1 MQLAVKSP
9 EYGLKERHNCMTAR
23 TRTIAVLFV
32 SLVAALSAFGASNSI
47 TVALTPDG
55 LSPEQRVPL
64 QNYLKQAMGRDVKL
78 VTLNSYSATLDSLS
92 NGSVDFACLGA
103 VTYVRGRAR
112 LGLVPLVQRES
123 DLQFHS
129 LIIANA
135 SKQIYSLN
143 DLRGK
148 QFAYGDINSTSGH
161 VIPYLEMK
169 RAGINPDT
177 DIQSRYSGEHS
188 ATVKLVEM
196 GIVDAGAVDES
207 VYNAMIKDGR
217 ADQGRLRVIY
227 TSHPFV
233 DYVYVARR
241 GVTDSER
248 EKFAAALLGLKE
260 GKNDEIL
267 KLLRASKFV
276 KANDGEYGAIRDAA
290 QELKL
295 VETARR

>member
-1 MQLAVKSP
+1 
-9 EYGLKERHNCMTAR
+9 MTSL
-23 TRTIAVLFV
+23 TRSIAVVFL
-32 SLVAALSAFGASNSI
+32 SLVAAVSAFGANNSI

-55 LSPEQRVPL
+55 LSPEQRIPL
-64 QNYLKQAMGRDVKL
+64 QHYLTQYMGREVKL
-78 VTLNSYSATLDSLS
+78 VTLNSYATTLDSLS
-92 NGSVDFACLGA
+92 SGSVDFACLGA

-112 LGLVPLVQRES
+112 LGLIPLVQRES

-129 LIIANA
+129 LIITNT
-135 SKQIYSLN
+135 SKSIYSLS

-148 QFAYGDINSTSGH
+148 QFAYGDTNSTSGH

-169 RAGINPDT
+169 HAGLNPDT
-177 DIQSRYSGEHS
+177 DLEARYSGEHS

-207 VYNAMIKDGR
+207 VFNAMIKDGR
-217 ADQGRLRVIY
+217 ADRNRLRVVY
-227 TSHPFV
+227 TSKPFV
-233 DYVYVARR
+233 DYVYVARK
-241 GVTDSER
+241 GMSDGDKD
-248 EKFAAALLGLKE
+248 KFAAALLALKE

-267 KLLRASKFV
+267 KLLRATKFV
-276 KANDGEYGAIRDAA
+276 KANDGEYAAIREAA

>member
-1 MQLAVKSP
+1 
-9 EYGLKERHNCMTAR
+9 MTLL
-23 TRTIAVLFV
+23 TRSIAVVFL
-32 SLVAALSAFGASNSI
+32 SLVAAVSAFGANNSI

-55 LSPEQRVPL
+55 LSPEQRIPL
-64 QNYLKQAMGRDVKL
+64 QHYLTQYMGREVKL
-78 VTLNSYSATLDSLS
+78 VTLNSYATTLDSLAS
-92 NGSVDFACLGA
+92 GSVDFACLGA

-112 LGLVPLVQRES
+112 LGLIPLVQRES

-129 LIIANA
+129 LIITNT
-135 SKQIYSLN
+135 SKSIYSLS

-148 QFAYGDINSTSGH
+148 QFAYGDTNSTSGH

-169 RAGINPDT
+169 HAGLNPDT
-177 DIQSRYSGEHS
+177 DLESRYSGEHS

-207 VYNAMIKDGR
+207 VFNAMIKDGR
-217 ADQGRLRVIY
+217 ADRNRLRVIY
-227 TSHPFV
+227 TSKPFV
-233 DYVYVARR
+233 DYVYVARK
-241 GVTDSER
+241 GMSDGEKD
-248 EKFAAALLGLKE
+248 KFAAALLALKE

-267 KLLRASKFV
+267 KVLRATKFV
-276 KANDGEYGAIRDAA
+276 KANDGEYAAIREAA

>member
-1 MQLAVKSP
+1 
-9 EYGLKERHNCMTAR
+9 MTAL
-23 TRTIAVLFV
+23 TRTIVVLLTSLFAAV
-32 SLVAALSAFGASNSI
+32 SAFGANNSI

-64 QNYLKQAMGRDVKL
+64 QHYLTQYMGREVKL
-78 VTLNSYSATLDSLS
+78 VTLSSYSATLDSLS
-92 NGSVDFACLGA
+92 SGSVDFASLGA

-112 LGLVPLVQRES
+112 MGLVPLVQRES
-123 DLQFHS
+123 DLQYHS
-129 LIIANA
+129 LIIANTG
-135 SKQIYSLN
+135 KPIYSLS

-177 DIQSRYSGEHS
+177 DFQFRYSGEHS

-196 GIVDAGAVDES
+196 GMVDAGAVDEAIF
-207 VYNAMIKDGR
+207 NAMIKDGR
-217 ADQGRLRVIY
+217 ADRNRLRVIH
-227 TSHPFV
+227 TSKPFV

-241 GVTDSER
+241 GMSDSDK
-248 EKFAAALLGLKE
+248 EKFSAALLALKE
-260 GKNDEIL
+260 GKNDDIL

-276 KANDGEYGAIRDAA
+276 KANDGEYAAIREAA
-290 QELKL
+290 QELNL

>member
-1 MQLAVKSP
+1 
-9 EYGLKERHNCMTAR
+9 MTAL
-23 TRTIAVLFV
+23 TRTIVVLLTSLLAAV
-32 SLVAALSAFGASNSI
+32 SAFGANNSI

-64 QNYLKQAMGRDVKL
+64 QHYLTQYMGREVKL
-78 VTLNSYSATLDSLS
+78 VTLSSYSATLDSLS
-92 NGSVDFACLGA
+92 SGSVDFASLGA

-112 LGLVPLVQRES
+112 MGLVPLVQRES
-123 DLQFHS
+123 DLQYHS
-129 LIIANA
+129 LIIANTG
-135 SKQIYSLN
+135 KPIYSLS

-177 DIQSRYSGEHS
+177 DFQFRYSGEHS

-196 GIVDAGAVDES
+196 GMVDAGAVDEAIF
-207 VYNAMIKDGR
+207 NAMIKDGR
-217 ADQGRLRVIY
+217 ADRNRLRVIH
-227 TSHPFV
+227 TSKPFV

-241 GVTDSER
+241 GMSDSDK
-248 EKFAAALLGLKE
+248 EKFSAALLALKE
-260 GKNDEIL
+260 GKNDDIL

-276 KANDGEYGAIRDAA
+276 KANDGEYAAIREAA
-290 QELKL
+290 QELNL

>member
-1 MQLAVKSP
+1 
-9 EYGLKERHNCMTAR
+9 MTSL
-23 TRTIAVLFV
+23 TRSIAVVFL
-32 SLVAALSAFGASNSI
+32 SLVAAVSAFGANNSI

-55 LSPEQRVPL
+55 LSPEQRIPL
-64 QNYLKQAMGRDVKL
+64 QHYLTQYMGREVKL
-78 VTLNSYSATLDSLS
+78 VTLNSYATTLDSLAS
-92 NGSVDFACLGA
+92 GSVDFACLGA

-112 LGLVPLVQRES
+112 LGLIPLVQRES

-129 LIIANA
+129 LIITNT
-135 SKQIYSLN
+135 SKSIYSLS

-148 QFAYGDINSTSGH
+148 QFAYGDTNSTSGH

-169 RAGINPDT
+169 HAGLNPDT
-177 DIQSRYSGEHS
+177 DLESRYSGEHS

-207 VYNAMIKDGR
+207 VFNAMIKDGR
-217 ADQGRLRVIY
+217 ADRNRLRVIY
-227 TSHPFV
+227 TSKPFV
-233 DYVYVARR
+233 DYVYVARK
-241 GVTDSER
+241 GMSDGEKD
-248 EKFAAALLGLKE
+248 KFAAALLALKE

-267 KLLRASKFV
+267 KVLRATKFV
-276 KANDGEYGAIRDAA
+276 KANDGEYAAIREAA

>member
-1 MQLAVKSP
+1 
-9 EYGLKERHNCMTAR
+9 MTAR

-64 QNYLKQAMGRDVKL
+64 QNYLKQTMGRDVKL

-92 NGSVDFACLGA
+92 DGSVDFACLGA

-112 LGLVPLVQRES
+112 MGLVPLVQRES

-129 LIIANA
+129 LIIANT

-143 DLRGK
+143 DLKGK

-177 DIQSRYSGEHS
+177 DLQSRYSGEHS

-207 VYNAMIKDGR
+207 VFNAMIKDGR
-217 ADQGRLRVIY
+217 ADRSRLRVIY

-260 GKNDEIL
+260 GKNDEVL

-276 KANDGEYGAIRDAA
+276 KANDAEYAAIREAA

>member
-1 MQLAVKSP
+1 
-9 EYGLKERHNCMTAR
+9 MTSL
-23 TRTIAVLFV
+23 TRSIAVVFL
-32 SLVAALSAFGASNSI
+32 SLVAAVSAFGANNSI

-55 LSPEQRVPL
+55 LSPEQRIPL
-64 QNYLKQAMGRDVKL
+64 QHYLTQYMGREVKL
-78 VTLNSYSATLDSLS
+78 VTLNSYATTLDSLAS
-92 NGSVDFACLGA
+92 GSVDFACLGA

-112 LGLVPLVQRES
+112 LGLIPLVQRES

-129 LIIANA
+129 LIIANT
-135 SKQIYSLN
+135 SKSIYSLS

-148 QFAYGDINSTSGH
+148 QFAYGDTNSTSGH

-169 RAGINPDT
+169 HAGLNPDT
-177 DIQSRYSGEHS
+177 DLEARYSGEHS

-207 VYNAMIKDGR
+207 VFNAMIKDGR
-217 ADQGRLRVIY
+217 ADRNRLRVVY
-227 TSHPFV
+227 TSKPFV
-233 DYVYVARR
+233 DYVYVARK
-241 GVTDSER
+241 GMSDGDKD
-248 EKFAAALLGLKE
+248 KFAAALLALKE

-267 KLLRASKFV
+267 KLLRATKFV
-276 KANDGEYGAIRDAA
+276 KANDGEYGAIREAA

>member
-1 MQLAVKSP
+1 
-9 EYGLKERHNCMTAR
+9 MTAL
-23 TRTIAVLFV
+23 TRTIVVLLTSLLSAV
-32 SLVAALSAFGASNSI
+32 SAFGANNSI

-64 QNYLKQAMGRDVKL
+64 QHYLTQYMGREVKL
-78 VTLNSYSATLDSLS
+78 VTLSSYSATLDSLS
-92 NGSVDFACLGA
+92 SGSVDFASLGA

-112 LGLVPLVQRES
+112 MGLVPLVQRES
-123 DLQFHS
+123 DLQYHS
-129 LIIANA
+129 LIIANTG
-135 SKQIYSLN
+135 KPIYSLS

-177 DIQSRYSGEHS
+177 DFQFRYSGEHS

-196 GIVDAGAVDES
+196 GMVDAGAVDEAIF
-207 VYNAMIKDGR
+207 NAMIKDGR
-217 ADQGRLRVIY
+217 ADRNRLRVIH
-227 TSHPFV
+227 TSKPFV

-241 GVTDSER
+241 GMSDSDK
-248 EKFAAALLGLKE
+248 EKFSAALLALKE
-260 GKNDEIL
+260 GKNDEVL

-276 KANDGEYGAIRDAA
+276 KANDGEYAAIREAA
-290 QELKL
+290 QELNL

>member
-1 MQLAVKSP
+1 
-9 EYGLKERHNCMTAR
+9 MTAL
-23 TRTIAVLFV
+23 TRTIVVLLTSLLAAV
-32 SLVAALSAFGASNSI
+32 SAFGANNSI

-64 QNYLKQAMGRDVKL
+64 QHYLTQYMGRDVKL
-78 VTLNSYSATLDSLS
+78 VTLNSYTTTLDSLAS
-92 NGSVDFACLGA
+92 GSVDFACLGA

-112 LGLVPLVQRES
+112 LGLIPLVQRES

-129 LIIANA
+129 LIIANS
-135 SKQIYSLN
+135 SKSIYSLS
-143 DLRGK
+143 DLKGK
-148 QFAYGDINSTSGH
+148 QFAFGDINSTSGH

-169 RAGINPDT
+169 RAGLNPDA
-177 DIQSRYSGEHS
+177 DFQVRYSGEHS

-207 VYNAMIKDGR
+207 VFNAMIKDGR
-217 ADQGRLRVIY
+217 ADRNRLRVIH
-227 TSHPFV
+227 TSQPFV

-241 GVTDSER
+241 GMSDSDK
-248 EKFAAALLGLKE
+248 EKFAAALLALKE
-260 GKNDEIL
+260 GKNDDVL

-276 KANDGEYGAIRDAA
+276 KANDGEYSAIREAA
-290 QELKL
+290 QQLKL

>member
-1 MQLAVKSP
+1 
-9 EYGLKERHNCMTAR
+9 MTAL
-23 TRTIAVLFV
+23 TRTIAVLLIT
-32 SLVAALSAFGASNSI
+32 LVAGVSAFGANNSI

-64 QNYLKQAMGRDVKL
+64 QHYLTQYMGREVKL
-78 VTLNSYSATLDSLS
+78 VTLNSYATTLDSLS
-92 NGSVDFACLGA
+92 SGSVDFACLGA

-112 LGLVPLVQRES
+112 LGLIPLVQRES

-129 LIIANA
+129 LIIANT
-135 SKQIYSLN
+135 SKSVYSLS

-169 RAGINPDT
+169 HAGLNPDT
-177 DIQSRYSGEHS
+177 DLEARYSGEHS

-196 GIVDAGAVDES
+196 GIVDAGAVDET
-207 VYNAMIKDGR
+207 VFNAMIKDGR
-217 ADQGRLRVIY
+217 ADRNRLRVIY
-227 TSHPFV
+227 TSKPFV
-233 DYVYVARR
+233 DYVYVARK
-241 GVTDSER
+241 GMSDAEKD
-248 EKFAAALLGLKE
+248 KFAAALLALKE
-260 GKNDEIL
+260 GKNDDIL
-267 KLLRASKFV
+267 KLLRATKFV
-276 KANDGEYGAIRDAA
+276 KANDGEYSAIREAA

>member
-1 MQLAVKSP
+1 
-9 EYGLKERHNCMTAR
+9 MTAL
-23 TRTIAVLFV
+23 TRTIALLLI
-32 SLVAALSAFGASNSI
+32 SLLAAVSAFGANNSI

-55 LSPEQRVPL
+55 LSPEQRIPL
-64 QNYLKQAMGRDVKL
+64 QHYLTQYMGREVKL

-92 NGSVDFACLGA
+92 SGDVDFASLGA

-112 LGLVPLVQRES
+112 MGLVPLVQRES
-123 DLQFHS
+123 DLQYHS
-129 LIIANA
+129 LIIANTG
-135 SKQIYSLN
+135 KPIYSLS

-177 DIQSRYSGEHS
+177 DFQFRYSGEHS

-196 GIVDAGAVDES
+196 GMVDAGAVDEAIF
-207 VYNAMIKDGR
+207 NAMIKDGR
-217 ADQGRLRVIY
+217 ADRNRLRVIH
-227 TSHPFV
+227 TSKPFV

-241 GVTDSER
+241 GVSDSER
-248 EKFAAALLGLKE
+248 DKFAAALLALKE
-260 GKNDEIL
+260 GKNDDIL

-276 KANDGEYGAIRDAA
+276 KANDGEYAAIREAA

>member
-1 MQLAVKSP
+1 
-9 EYGLKERHNCMTAR
+9 MTAL
-23 TRTIAVLFV
+23 TRTVALLLISLLAAV
-32 SLVAALSAFGASNSI
+32 SAFGANNSI

-55 LSPEQRVPL
+55 LSPEQRIPL
-64 QNYLKQAMGRDVKL
+64 QHYLTQYMGREVKL

-92 NGSVDFACLGA
+92 SGDVDFASLGA

-112 LGLVPLVQRES
+112 MGLVPLVQRES

-129 LIIANA
+129 LIIANT
-135 SKQIYSLN
+135 SKSIYSLS
-143 DLRGK
+143 DLKGK

-177 DIQSRYSGEHS
+177 DFQFRYSGEHS

-196 GIVDAGAVDES
+196 GMVDAGAVDEAIF
-207 VYNAMIKDGR
+207 NAMIKDGR
-217 ADQGRLRVIY
+217 ADRNRLRVIH
-227 TSHPFV
+227 TSKPFV

-241 GVTDSER
+241 GMSDSDK
-248 EKFAAALLGLKE
+248 EKFSAALLALKE
-260 GKNDEIL
+260 GKNDDVL

-276 KANDGEYGAIRDAA
+276 KATDAEYAAIREAA
-290 QELKL
+290 QELNL

>member
-1 MQLAVKSP
+1 
-9 EYGLKERHNCMTAR
+9 MTSL
-23 TRTIAVLFV
+23 TRNIAVVFL
-32 SLVAALSAFGASNSI
+32 SLVAAVSAFGANNSI

-55 LSPEQRVPL
+55 LSPEQRIPL
-64 QNYLKQAMGRDVKL
+64 QHYLTQYMGREVKL
-78 VTLNSYSATLDSLS
+78 VTLNSYATTLDSLS
-92 NGSVDFACLGA
+92 SGSIDFACLGA
-103 VTYVRGRAR
+103 VTYVRARAQ
-112 LGLVPLVQRES
+112 LGLVPLIQRES
-123 DLQFHS
+123 DLRFHS
-129 LIIANA
+129 LIIANN
-135 SKQIYSLN
+135 SKSIYSLT
-143 DLRGK
+143 DLKGK
-148 QFAYGDINSTSGH
+148 QFAFGDIYSTSGH

-177 DIQSRYSGEHS
+177 DLQSRYSGEHS

-248 EKFAAALLGLKE
+248 EKFAAALLALKE
-260 GKNDEIL
+260 GKNDDVL
-267 KLLRASKFV
+267 KILRATKFV
-276 KANDGEYGAIRDAA
+276 KANDGEYAAIREAA

>member
-1 MQLAVKSP
+1 
-9 EYGLKERHNCMTAR
+9 MTAL
-23 TRTIAVLFV
+23 TRTIVVLLTSLLSAV
-32 SLVAALSAFGASNSI
+32 SAFGANNSI

-64 QNYLKQAMGRDVKL
+64 QHYLTQYMGREVKL
-78 VTLNSYSATLDSLS
+78 VTLSSYSATLDSLS
-92 NGSVDFACLGA
+92 SGSVDFASLGA

-112 LGLVPLVQRES
+112 MGLVPLVQRES
-123 DLQFHS
+123 DLQYHS
-129 LIIANA
+129 LIIANTG
-135 SKQIYSLN
+135 KPIYSLS

-177 DIQSRYSGEHS
+177 DFQFRYSGEHS

-196 GIVDAGAVDES
+196 GMVDAGAVDEAIF
-207 VYNAMIKDGR
+207 NAMIKDGR
-217 ADQGRLRVIY
+217 ADRNRLRVIH
-227 TSHPFV
+227 TSKPFV

-241 GVTDSER
+241 GMSDSEK
-248 EKFAAALLGLKE
+248 EKFAAALLALKE
-260 GKNDEIL
+260 GKNDDVL

-276 KANDGEYGAIRDAA
+276 KANDGEYAAIREAA
-290 QELKL
+290 QELNL

>member
-1 MQLAVKSP
+1 
-9 EYGLKERHNCMTAR
+9 MTAL
-23 TRTIAVLFV
+23 TRTVALLLISLLAAV
-32 SLVAALSAFGASNSI
+32 SAFGANNSI

-55 LSPEQRVPL
+55 LSPEQRIPL
-64 QNYLKQAMGRDVKL
+64 QHYLTQYMGREVKL
-78 VTLNSYSATLDSLS
+78 VTLSSYSATLDSLS
-92 NGSVDFACLGA
+92 SGSVDFASLGA

-112 LGLVPLVQRES
+112 MGLIPLVQRES
-123 DLQFHS
+123 DLQYHS
-129 LIIANA
+129 LIIANT
-135 SKQIYSLN
+135 SKPIYSLS

-177 DIQSRYSGEHS
+177 DFQFRYSGEHS

-196 GIVDAGAVDES
+196 GMVDAGAVDEAIF
-207 VYNAMIKDGR
+207 NAMIKDGR
-217 ADQGRLRVIY
+217 ADRNRLRVIH
-227 TSHPFV
+227 TSKPFV

-241 GVTDSER
+241 GMSDSEK
-248 EKFAAALLGLKE
+248 EKFAAALLALKE
-260 GKNDEIL
+260 GKNDDVL

-276 KANDGEYGAIRDAA
+276 KATDAEYAAIREAA
-290 QELKL
+290 QELNL

>member
-1 MQLAVKSP
+1 
-9 EYGLKERHNCMTAR
+9 MTAL
-23 TRTIAVLFV
+23 TRTIAVLLI
-32 SLVAALSAFGASNSI
+32 SLAAAVSAFGANNSI

-55 LSPEQRVPL
+55 LSPEQRIPL
-64 QNYLKQAMGRDVKL
+64 QHYLTQYMGREVKL
-78 VTLNSYSATLDSLS
+78 VTLNSYATTLDSLS
-92 NGSVDFACLGA
+92 SGSVDFACLGA

-112 LGLVPLVQRES
+112 LGLIPLVQRES

-129 LIIANA
+129 LIITNT
-135 SKQIYSLN
+135 SKSIYSLS

-148 QFAYGDINSTSGH
+148 QFAYGDTNSTSGH

-169 RAGINPDT
+169 HAGLNPDT
-177 DIQSRYSGEHS
+177 DLEARYSGEHS

-207 VYNAMIKDGR
+207 VFNAMIKDGR
-217 ADQGRLRVIY
+217 ADRNRLRVVY
-227 TSHPFV
+227 TSKPFV
-233 DYVYVARR
+233 DYVYVARK
-241 GVTDSER
+241 GMSDSDKD
-248 EKFAAALLGLKE
+248 KFAAALLALKE

-267 KLLRASKFV
+267 KLLRATKFV
-276 KANDGEYGAIRDAA
+276 KANDGEYAAIREAA

>member
-1 MQLAVKSP
+1 
-9 EYGLKERHNCMTAR
+9 MTVL
-23 TRTIAVLFV
+23 TRTIVVLLTSLLAAV
-32 SLVAALSAFGASNSI
+32 SAFGANNSI

-64 QNYLKQAMGRDVKL
+64 QHYLTQYMGREVKL
-78 VTLNSYSATLDSLS
+78 VTLSSYSATLDSLS
-92 NGSVDFACLGA
+92 SGSVDFASLGA

-112 LGLVPLVQRES
+112 MGLVPLVQRES

-129 LIIANA
+129 LIITNT
-135 SKQIYSLN
+135 SKSIYSLS
-143 DLRGK
+143 DLKGK

-169 RAGINPDT
+169 RAGLNPDT
-177 DIQSRYSGEHS
+177 DLQFRYSGEHS

-196 GIVDAGAVDES
+196 GMVDAGAVDES
-207 VYNAMIKDGR
+207 VFNAMIKDGR
-217 ADQGRLRVIY
+217 ADRNRLRVIY
-227 TSHPFV
+227 TSKPFV

-241 GVTDSER
+241 GVSDSER
-248 EKFAAALLGLKE
+248 DKFAAALLALKE
-260 GKNDEIL
+260 GKNDDIL

-276 KANDGEYGAIRDAA
+276 KANDGEYAGIREAA

>member
-1 MQLAVKSP
+1 
-9 EYGLKERHNCMTAR
+9 MTSL
-23 TRTIAVLFV
+23 TRSIAVVFL
-32 SLVAALSAFGASNSI
+32 SLVAAVSAFGANNSI

-55 LSPEQRVPL
+55 LSPEQRIPL
-64 QNYLKQAMGRDVKL
+64 QHYLTQYMGREVKL
-78 VTLNSYSATLDSLS
+78 VTLNSYATTLDSLS
-92 NGSVDFACLGA
+92 SGSVDFACLGA

-112 LGLVPLVQRES
+112 LGLIPLVQRES

-129 LIIANA
+129 LIITNT
-135 SKQIYSLN
+135 SKSIYSLS

-148 QFAYGDINSTSGH
+148 QFAYGDTNSTSGH

-169 RAGINPDT
+169 HAGLNPDT
-177 DIQSRYSGEHS
+177 DLEARYSGEHS

-207 VYNAMIKDGR
+207 VFNAMIKDGR
-217 ADQGRLRVIY
+217 ADRNRLRVVY
-227 TSHPFV
+227 TSKPFV
-233 DYVYVARR
+233 DYVYVARK
-241 GVTDSER
+241 GMSDSDKD
-248 EKFAAALLGLKE
+248 KFAAALLALKE

-267 KLLRASKFV
+267 KLLRATKFV
-276 KANDGEYGAIRDAA
+276 KANDGEYAAIREAA

>member
-1 MQLAVKSP
+1 
-9 EYGLKERHNCMTAR
+9 MTAL
-23 TRTIAVLFV
+23 TRTIVVLLTSLFAAV
-32 SLVAALSAFGASNSI
+32 SAFGANNSI

-64 QNYLKQAMGRDVKL
+64 QHYLTQYMGRDVKL
-78 VTLNSYSATLDSLS
+78 VTLNSYTTTLDSLAS
-92 NGSVDFACLGA
+92 GSVDFACLGA

-112 LGLVPLVQRES
+112 LGLIPLVQRES

-129 LIIANA
+129 LIIANS
-135 SKQIYSLN
+135 SKSIYSLS
-143 DLRGK
+143 DLKGK
-148 QFAYGDINSTSGH
+148 QFAFGDINSTSGH

-169 RAGINPDT
+169 RAGLNPDA
-177 DIQSRYSGEHS
+177 DFQVRYSGEHS

-207 VYNAMIKDGR
+207 VFNAMIKDGR
-217 ADQGRLRVIY
+217 ADRNRLRVIH
-227 TSHPFV
+227 TSQPFV

-241 GVTDSER
+241 GMSDSDK
-248 EKFAAALLGLKE
+248 EKFAAALLALKE
-260 GKNDEIL
+260 GKNDDVL

-276 KANDGEYGAIRDAA
+276 KANDGEYSAIREAA
-290 QELKL
+290 QQLKL

>member
-1 MQLAVKSP
+1 
-9 EYGLKERHNCMTAR
+9 MTAR
-23 TRTIAVLFV
+23 TRTIVVLFV
-32 SLVAALSAFGASNSI
+32 SLITTLSAFGAGNSI

-55 LSPEQRVPL
+55 LSPEQRIPL
-64 QNYLKQAMGRDVKL
+64 QNYLKQSMGRDVKL
-78 VTLNSYSATLDSLS
+78 VTLNSYSTTLDSLS
-92 NGSVDFACLGA
+92 SGDVDFACLGA

-112 LGLVPLVQRES
+112 MGLVPLVQRES

-169 RAGINPDT
+169 RAGINPDR
-177 DIQSRYSGEHS
+177 DIESRYSGEHS

-207 VYNAMIKDGR
+207 VFNAMIKDGR
-217 ADQGRLRVIY
+217 ADRSRLRVIY

-248 EKFAAALLGLKE
+248 EKFAAALLALKE
-260 GKNDEIL
+260 GKNDDVL
-267 KLLRASKFV
+267 KLLRATKFV
-276 KANDGEYGAIRDAA
+276 KANDGEYAAIRDAA
-290 QELKL
+290 QQLNL